1 MSDKGGHDSS
11 EGDSIKVFVRVR
23 PPDKGDNEL
32 GAQKGIE
39 VDDQRNSVTVRAKP
53 EPKVFSFDKVAD
65 INITQEAVFCAV
77 GKGIIDGCLNG
88 YNGTIF
94 AYGQTGSGKTFTML
108 GPSEDSESFQHEL
121 RGVTPRSFEYLFSH
135 INREQQLHGD
145 RKQFLCRCSFLEI
158 YQECVYDLLDPSA
171 EGLHL
176 RENIKKGVF
185 VDGISEQAVASPS
198 EAYDVLSSGW
208 INRRVAATSMNR
220 ESSRSHAVFTL
231 AIESKEQK
239 GGVQNVRMS
248 QLNLVDL
255 AGSERQKDTNA
266 AGQRLKEAGCIN
278 KSLSTLGN
286 VMMSLVDIAHGKSRH
301 VPYRDSKLTF
311 LLRDSLGGNAK
322 THIVACIHPGSKCFG
337 ETLSTL
343 QFARRAKMIKNK
355 AVVNEDTQGNILHLQ
370 AEIRR
375 LKDQLLQFQMEG
387 APRELPPFQGG
398 SDSAPVTM
406 TTGGDSEWRKNF
418 IESMFF
424 REKAETEKKNLTQTI
439 KDLEDVAKKRE
450 KFNQSREMVM
460 KFREKDIEI
469 LKKEVAQLKTRL
481 AGGEDENAKD
491 HHSSKENDQIAS
503 LREEMKVLTERIKCH
518 PVVVRQNVE
527 LQKLRTELKQLKN
540 NDNYRQA
547 VISDNRKIEELDKV
561 FKELM
566 AEKSKV
572 ADDETPGGKKLVS
585 PYSTPQTGDKV
596 AVATVEKYKSQV
608 ANLQKEIE
616 GMKATLTETKE
627 TSEKKIIELG
637 AELSSA
643 KQMNEEVMRSLK
655 MRQLHYDY
663 EKKTLNDLHTRT
675 IETITTPQRARYNL
689 RNRSIHEISQVK
701 AVSPDLNQTIEM
713 EDGILGEDIPE
724 IMNEA
729 AHEALTGEIKQ
740 LQESNNKLSERLEEY
755 ESDVMRIRQ
764 QTLKYESQIEQLNDI
779 LKKERSERAIEVEE
793 YENSAAK
800 MKKDLEETRETSR
813 VNGEEA
819 SDLRVMIKWVD
830 KEKADMEKRDRV
842 AEESRQ
848 KAVTTLE
855 TQLMKISMEFE
866 QVQKLNEGLSKDLDM
881 ALENMENK
889 QLTVQFQESCIKE
902 LEDKNKDGIEKQNKL
917 QAMIQSLEDQVE
929 QKDCDLETLR
939 TQIRTDSASQ
949 EQQAGKFLDE
959 INNLKS
965 AATLLQ
971 NECDAHHNT
980 EDLLKQELDKSAAT
994 ITSLEKEL
1002 AKDRASV
1009 ASLWNTIQDQKTKL
1023 GSLKEEQLT
1032 LESRLTNKTQ
1042 QHDILQSA
1050 HNNQVQHLASL
1061 EHQVLQL
1068 QEEAAAVKIKFDV
1081 EMSVVQDS
1089 MEHMSEQQERAQ
1101 EDLQETRNHLA
1112 ASQAECAK
1120 LQEKIALLTNEI
1132 KNDEEQK
1139 NYSNKTILELEKL
1152 MNQNDVL
1159 LQEKND
1165 SISMYQKDFG
1175 QLQCERNCLEE
1186 RCCMLEAEL
1195 QNVHAQASLLDAQVK
1210 EKEELVSRAEEEANQ
1225 AKHQTERH
1233 HKAKMELIESMTDRQ
1248 RRLEDLENSMKTLVD
1263 ENTRLAAVC
1272 IKDREEKSIKHSE
1285 LEVLKEHYSKS
1296 QTELEETLEK
1306 VKSLQ
1311 EEVAKMGGHM
1321 NLKQKIKLFQ
1331 KTKAENFELT
1341 NLNQQLKTEV
1351 LRLQMDLARHTGA
1364 PTTPKQI
1371 LHHKENIK
1379 PGSRSS
1385 HCERT
1390 MSAQRKGQERQTL
1403 FLSGD
1408 YTPSD
1413 VLKKARLES
1422 KRPASSKKTKQ
1433 ETISNLRGQQDAPVV
1448 VLETDGPG
1456 QDPPVVLEPVVSQH
1470 DPPIVLE
1477 PVVSQEDPPIV
1488 LEPVVFQQDADDH
1501 LQDNQADAVEGEV
1514 DGGELQVEDSEDMEI
1529 QFKSVRVEDVEA
1541 MT

>member
-32 GAQKGIE
+32 GAQRAIE

-53 EPKVFSFDKVAD
+53 DAKVFSFDKVAD
-65 INITQEAVFCAV
+65 VNITQEAVFCAV

-121 RGVTPRSFEYLFSH
+121 RGVTPRSFEYLFSL
-135 INREQQLHGD
+135 INREQELHGD

-185 VDGISEQAVASPS
+185 VDGLSEQAVASPS
-198 EAYDVLSSGW
+198 EAYGVLSSGW

-231 AIESKEQK
+231 AVESKEQK

-387 APRELPPFQGG
+387 APRELPPVQGG

-424 REKAETEKKNLTQTI
+424 REKAEAEKKNLMQTI
-439 KDLEDVAKKRE
+439 KDLEDVAKKRD

-469 LKKEVAQLKTRL
+469 LKKEITQLKARL
-481 AGGEDENAKD
+481 AGGDGENAKD
-491 HHSSKENDQIAS
+491 LNNSKENEQIVS

-527 LQKLRTELKQLKN
+527 LQKLRAELKQLKN

-547 VISDNRKIEELDKV
+547 VISDNRRIEELDKV

-572 ADDETPGGKKLVS
+572 SGDENPAKQLAS
-585 PYSTPQTGDKV
+585 PYNTPQTGGN
-596 AVATVEKYKSQV
+596 VATATLEKYKSQV

-616 GMKATLTETKE
+616 VMKATLAETKE
-627 TSEKKIIELG
+627 TSEKKIIDLG

-689 RNRSIHEISQVK
+689 RNRSVHDVPQVK

-740 LQESNNKLSERLEEY
+740 LQETNNKLSERLEEY
-755 ESDVMRIRQ
+755 ESDMMRIRQ
-764 QTLKYESQIEQLNDI
+764 QTLKYESQIEQLNEI
-779 LKKERSERAIEVEE
+779 LKKERSERATEVEE
-793 YENSAAK
+793 YERCTAQ
-800 MKKDLEETRETSR
+800 MKKELEETRETSR

-819 SDLRVMIKWVD
+819 ADLRVMIKWVD
-830 KEKADMEKRDRV
+830 KEKADMEKKERE
-842 AEESRQ
+842 AEELRQ

-866 QVQKLNEGLSKDLDM
+866 QVRKLNEGLSKDLDM

-889 QLTVQFQESCIKE
+889 QLTVEFQESCIKE
-902 LEDKNKDGIEKQNKL
+902 LEDKNKDGMEKQNKL
-917 QAMIQSLEDQVE
+917 QTVIQTLEDQLE

-939 TQIRTDSASQ
+939 AQMITDSASQ
-949 EQQAGKFLDE
+949 EQQVSRFLDE

-980 EDLLKQELDKSAAT
+980 EDLLKQELDKATAT
-994 ITSLEKEL
+994 IATLEKEL

-1009 ASLWNTIQDQKTKL
+1009 ASLWNTIQDQKMKL
-1023 GSLKEEQLT
+1023 SSQKEEQLT
-1032 LESRLTNKTQ
+1032 LESKLTNKTQ
-1042 QHDILQSA
+1042 QHDILLAA
-1050 HNNQVQHLASL
+1050 HSKQVEHLASL
-1061 EHQVLQL
+1061 EEQVLQL
-1068 QEEAAAVKIKFDV
+1068 QEDAATMKVKFDV

-1101 EDLQETRNHLA
+1101 EELQEARNNLA
-1112 ASQAECAK
+1112 ASQAECVK
-1120 LQEKIALLTNEI
+1120 LQEKIASLTNEM

-1139 NYSNKTILELEKL
+1139 NYSNKTILELERL

-1159 LQEKND
+1159 LHEKNET
-1165 SISMYQKDFG
+1165 IIKYQKDLS
-1175 QLQCERNCLEE
+1175 QLQCEQNSLEE
-1186 RCCMLEAEL
+1186 RCCILESEVQTA
-1195 QNVHAQASLLDAQVK
+1195 HAQASMLEAQVK
-1210 EKEELVSRAEEEANQ
+1210 EKEELVRQAEEEMRL
-1225 AKHQTERH
+1225 AKQQTDRHQQ
-1233 HKAKMELIESMTDRQ
+1233 AKMELIESMTDRQ
-1248 RRLEDLENSMKTLVD
+1248 KRLDDLENSMKTLVD

-1296 QTELEETLEK
+1296 QSELEAALEK
-1306 VKSLQ
+1306 VKNLQ

-1341 NLNQQLKTEV
+1341 NMNHHLKAEV
-1351 LRLQMDLARHTGA
+1351 LRLQMELARHTGA

-1413 VLKKARLES
+1413 IIKKARLDS
-1422 KRPASSKKTKQ
+1422 KRPPSTKKTKQ
-1433 ETISNLRGQQDAPVV
+1433 ETISNLRGQQDAPVI
-1448 VLETDGPG
+1448 LEPEVSHQEVHQQDLPC
-1456 QDPPVVLEPVVSQH
+1456 QDPPVVLEPVVCK
-1470 DPPIVLE
+1470 E
-1477 PVVSQEDPPIV
+1477 E
-1488 LEPVVFQQDADDH
+1488 ADKQI
-1501 LQDNQADAVEGEV
+1501 QDNQVVTAVGE
-1514 DGGELQVEDSEDMEI
+1514 DPQEDDSDDFEI
-1529 QFKSVRVEDVEA
+1529 QFKSPPVENVEA